1 MQIACSPLF
10 LGVVHYRSLCGDL
23 TIVLISVNI
32 DKRLKAGIEYSLIIS
47 IWLMLKL
54 CLLCFHLFFSIG
66 MFRLRPSSQEL
77 LQHLRKQPLH
87 RWELLSWHFCRWG
100 PFVFNFS
107 TSQSTETIVR
117 TVRGNMIQAK
127 TFELQ
132 ILAFF
137 VILWDWWK

>member
-1 MQIACSPLF
+1 MQNTCSPLF

-32 DKRLKAGIEYSLIIS
+32 DERLKAGIEYSLIIS

-54 CLLCFHLFFSIG
+54 CLLCFNLLFSIG
-66 MFRLRPSSQEL
+66 MFRLRPFSQEL
-77 LQHLRKQPLH
+77 LQHQRKQPLH
-87 RWELLSWHFCRWG
+87 RWELLNWYFCRWG
-100 PFVFNFS
+100 PFVFNFI

-132 ILAFF
+132 ILPF
-137 VILWDWWK
+137 